1 MNCLTSKELRRMK
14 TVPDIR
20 FKGFEEDEWKKKQI
34 GEIGYTYS
42 GLTGKTKSDFGIGDC
57 LYITFLNVLNNAIIN
72 SSILEKVNVCID
84 EKQNKVCKGDILFN
98 TSSETPEELGM
109 CAAVDEELIDVY
121 LNSFCFGL
129 RITDKE
135 IDSLFF
141 AYLMRSDIGRNIMKF
156 LAQGATRYNLSKNNF
171 YKTKLLLPETKAEQ
185 YQIASYFRQLDIQ
198 ISEQEKRI
206 VKLKQLKSA
215 SLISMFPQQGETVPR
230 VRFKGFDGEWNEQK
244 AEVIFRQFIEKNR
257 PDLPVLSATQ
267 DRGMVTRKAIGYDIS
282 HDKRNECTYKHI
294 LPGQFVIHLRSFQGG
309 FAHSDI
315 EGIASPA
322 YTVFEFRDKN
332 QHNDIFWKYI
342 FSSKSFIKQLEKITY
357 GIRDGRSISFDEF
370 KDMKFIIP
378 CVKEQ
383 HQIASYFRQLD
394 IQISEQE
401 KRLEKLKQIKAACLD
416 KMFV

>member
-1 MNCLTSKELRRMK
+1 MK
-14 TVPDIR
+14 NVPDIR
-20 FKGFEEDEWKKKQI
+20 FMSFDE
-34 GEIGYTYS
+34 
-42 GLTGKTKSDFGIGDC
+42 
-57 LYITFLNVLNNAIIN
+57 
-72 SSILEKVNVCID
+72 
-84 EKQNKVCKGDILFN
+84 
-98 TSSETPEELGM
+98 
-109 CAAVDEELIDVY
+109 
-121 LNSFCFGL
+121 
-129 RITDKE
+129 
-135 IDSLFF
+135 
-141 AYLMRSDIGRNIMKF
+141 
-156 LAQGATRYNLSKNNF
+156 
-171 YKTKLLLPETKAEQ
+171 
-185 YQIASYFRQLDIQ
+185 
-198 ISEQEKRI
+198 
-206 VKLKQLKSA
+206 
-215 SLISMFPQQGETVPR
+215 
-230 VRFKGFDGEWNEQK
+230 EWNEQK

-370 KDMKFIIP
+370 KEMKFFIP
-378 CVKEQ
+378 CVEEQ
-383 HQIASYFRQLD
+383 HQIASYFRQLDIQISEQEKRIVKLKQLKSACLISMFPQQGETVPRVRFKGFNGEWKKKKLNSFASRITRKNSKLESKLPVTISALNGIIEQTMFFNNIVASSNLSGYYLMKKGEFAYNKSYSCGFPFGAVKRMDRYEMGALSNLYIVFKLEDTVCDDYILYLFETSTWHKEVSMRASEGARNHGLLNIGAEDFLDIDIWVPNDKAEQHQIASYFRNLD

>member
-1 MNCLTSKELRRMK
+1 MK
-14 TVPDIR
+14 NVPDIR
-20 FKGFEEDEWKKKQI
+20 FKGFEDEWERLVVSDLLQVNKTLNTDNRYGREDVLSVSDECGIVNQI
-34 GEIGYTYS
+34 KYLGRSYA
-42 GLTGKTKSDFGIGDC
+42 GKSVLKYKVVKPNQIVYTKSPLKDKPYGI
-57 LYITFLNVLNNAIIN
+57 V
-72 SSILEKVNVCID
+72 
-84 EKQNKVCKGDILFN
+84 KQ
-98 TSSETPEELGM
+98 
-109 CAAVDEELIDVY
+109 
-121 LNSFCFGL
+121 
-129 RITDKE
+129 
-135 IDSLFF
+135 
-141 AYLMRSDIGRNIMKF
+141 SDIYGIVSSLYAVYDIIGNCIPSYIQWYFEPYYRINNYFRPLVNKGAKNTINISDTNAVTGTIYIPKIVEQTIISSYLEF
-156 LAQGATRYNLSKNNF
+156 LSKHINDT
-171 YKTKLLLPETKAEQ
+171 TKK
-185 YQIASYFRQLDIQ
+185 IAS
-198 ISEQEKRI
+198 
-206 VKLKQLKSA
+206 LKQLKSA
-215 SLISMFPQQGETVPR
+215 CLISMFPQQGETVPR

-244 AEVIFRQFIEKNR
+244 AGNIFRQFIEKNR

-378 CVKEQ
+378 YVKEQ
-383 HQIASYFRQLD
+383 HQIASYFRNLD

>member
-1 MNCLTSKELRRMK
+1 MRRMK
-14 TVPDIR
+14 IVPDIR
-20 FKGFEEDEWKKKQI
+20 FKGFEDEWERLVVSDLLQVNKTLNTDNRYGREDVLSVSDECGIVNQI
-34 GEIGYTYS
+34 KYLGRSYA
-42 GLTGKTKSDFGIGDC
+42 GKSVLKYKVVKPNQIVYTKSPLKDKPYGI
-57 LYITFLNVLNNAIIN
+57 V
-72 SSILEKVNVCID
+72 
-84 EKQNKVCKGDILFN
+84 KQ
-98 TSSETPEELGM
+98 
-109 CAAVDEELIDVY
+109 
-121 LNSFCFGL
+121 
-129 RITDKE
+129 
-135 IDSLFF
+135 
-141 AYLMRSDIGRNIMKF
+141 SDIYGIVSSLYAVYDIIGNCIPSYIQWYFEPYYRINKYFRPLVNKGAKNTINISDTNAVTGTIYIPKIVEQTIISSYLEF
-156 LAQGATRYNLSKNNF
+156 LRKHINDT
-171 YKTKLLLPETKAEQ
+171 TKK
-185 YQIASYFRQLDIQ
+185 IAS
-198 ISEQEKRI
+198 
-206 VKLKQLKSA
+206 LKQLKSA
-215 SLISMFPQQGETVPR
+215 CLISMFPQQGETVPR

-370 KDMKFIIP
+370 KNMKFIIP

-383 HQIASYFRQLD
+383 HQIASYFHNLD